1 MCKVASGID
10 SQVLGEQEIF
20 GQFKTA
26 LRNAKEYKIIG
37 NKLSYFA
44 DKVIEIAKKARTD
57 TEIGLNSLSVSG
69 LAMKLIKN
77 IFEAPENQ
85 NILVIGAGSLSKSVI
100 ENLYDKGIRNIKLV
114 NRTVKKI
121 NLGKN
126 FEILSSS
133 LDSLHD
139 QLELADIV
147 ISSSITEVPLIGKG
161 AIENALKFRKNKPI
175 LLIDLG
181 VPRNIEDEIRGIEQA
196 YLYSIDDIEKITQ
209 ENFGQRS
216 IEAEKAMNIIA
227 LESKSKLEA
236 FSEKSSKD
244 LASLQLDQ
252 FLNSLSSHEI
262 QQFKTNGNYSNL
274 VDSIKSMNIANKNL
288 NDFQDL
294 KNLDDHVIKSMIKG
308 FLVMH
313 DSMLKK
319 LEQLQNRIN
328 EIQDL
333 LLDSKT
339 IEDIDKYTL
348 LNKEFS
354 ELKPIVEKFDEYN
367 NVLKSIKD
375 ANEIIESGDDDLKV
389 LAEDDLKSYQ
399 DIPEK
404 LEQEL
409 KFMLLPK
416 DSADDGSAYLE
427 IRSGAGGDEA
437 SIFAGDLFRMYSRL
451 SERQGW
457 DLEVIDIK
465 PSEQGGLK
473 EVVAKLNGKS
483 VFKVLK
489 FESGVHRVQR
499 VPETESQGRVHTSTC
514 TVAVLPEVEEVQDIN
529 IDKNDLRVDTFRAS
543 GAGGQHVNKTDS
555 AVRLTHIPTGL
566 VVECQDGRSQHKNKE
581 KALSL
586 LAAKLKQQEIDNQQE
601 SIASERKILVG
612 TGDRSEKIR
621 TYNFPQGRMTDHRIK
636 LTQHNL
642 DQIMDG
648 DIKEICDALLA
659 ENQLAMLSQLE
670 SE

>member
-1 MCKVASGID
+1 
-10 SQVLGEQEIF
+10 
-20 GQFKTA
+20 
-26 LRNAKEYKIIG
+26 
-37 NKLSYFA
+37 
-44 DKVIEIAKKARTD
+44 
-57 TEIGLNSLSVSG
+57 
-69 LAMKLIKN
+69 
-77 IFEAPENQ
+77 
-85 NILVIGAGSLSKSVI
+85 
-100 ENLYDKGIRNIKLV
+100 
-114 NRTVKKI
+114 
-121 NLGKN
+121 
-126 FEILSSS
+126 
-133 LDSLHD
+133 
-139 QLELADIV
+139 
-147 ISSSITEVPLIGKG
+147 
-161 AIENALKFRKNKPI
+161 
-175 LLIDLG
+175 
-181 VPRNIEDEIRGIEQA
+181 
-196 YLYSIDDIEKITQ
+196 
-209 ENFGQRS
+209 
-216 IEAEKAMNIIA
+216 
-227 LESKSKLEA
+227 
-236 FSEKSSKD
+236 
-244 LASLQLDQ
+244 
-252 FLNSLSSHEI
+252 
-262 QQFKTNGNYSNL
+262 
-274 VDSIKSMNIANKNL
+274 
-288 NDFQDL
+288 
-294 KNLDDHVIKSMIKG
+294 
-308 FLVMH
+308 MH

-319 LEQLQNRIN
+319 LDQLQNRIN

-339 IEDIDKYTL
+339 IEDIDKYTS

-404 LEQEL
+404 LEKEL

>member
-1 MCKVASGID
+1 
-10 SQVLGEQEIF
+10 
-20 GQFKTA
+20 
-26 LRNAKEYKIIG
+26 
-37 NKLSYFA
+37 
-44 DKVIEIAKKARTD
+44 
-57 TEIGLNSLSVSG
+57 
-69 LAMKLIKN
+69 
-77 IFEAPENQ
+77 
-85 NILVIGAGSLSKSVI
+85 
-100 ENLYDKGIRNIKLV
+100 
-114 NRTVKKI
+114 
-121 NLGKN
+121 
-126 FEILSSS
+126 
-133 LDSLHD
+133 
-139 QLELADIV
+139 
-147 ISSSITEVPLIGKG
+147 
-161 AIENALKFRKNKPI
+161 
-175 LLIDLG
+175 
-181 VPRNIEDEIRGIEQA
+181 
-196 YLYSIDDIEKITQ
+196 
-209 ENFGQRS
+209 
-216 IEAEKAMNIIA
+216 
-227 LESKSKLEA
+227 
-236 FSEKSSKD
+236 
-244 LASLQLDQ
+244 
-252 FLNSLSSHEI
+252 
-262 QQFKTNGNYSNL
+262 
-274 VDSIKSMNIANKNL
+274 
-288 NDFQDL
+288 
-294 KNLDDHVIKSMIKG
+294 
-308 FLVMH
+308 
-313 DSMLKK
+313 
-319 LEQLQNRIN
+319 
-328 EIQDL
+328 
-333 LLDSKT
+333 
-339 IEDIDKYTL
+339 
-348 LNKEFS
+348 
-354 ELKPIVEKFDEYN
+354 
-367 NVLKSIKD
+367 
-375 ANEIIESGDDDLKV
+375 LKV

-404 LEQEL
+404 LDQEL

-437 SIFAGDLFRMYSRL
+437 SMFAGDLFRMYSRL

>member
-1 MCKVASGID
+1 
-10 SQVLGEQEIF
+10 
-20 GQFKTA
+20 
-26 LRNAKEYKIIG
+26 
-37 NKLSYFA
+37 
-44 DKVIEIAKKARTD
+44 
-57 TEIGLNSLSVSG
+57 
-69 LAMKLIKN
+69 
-77 IFEAPENQ
+77 
-85 NILVIGAGSLSKSVI
+85 
-100 ENLYDKGIRNIKLV
+100 
-114 NRTVKKI
+114 
-121 NLGKN
+121 
-126 FEILSSS
+126 
-133 LDSLHD
+133 
-139 QLELADIV
+139 
-147 ISSSITEVPLIGKG
+147 
-161 AIENALKFRKNKPI
+161 
-175 LLIDLG
+175 
-181 VPRNIEDEIRGIEQA
+181 
-196 YLYSIDDIEKITQ
+196 
-209 ENFGQRS
+209 
-216 IEAEKAMNIIA
+216 
-227 LESKSKLEA
+227 
-236 FSEKSSKD
+236 
-244 LASLQLDQ
+244 
-252 FLNSLSSHEI
+252 
-262 QQFKTNGNYSNL
+262 
-274 VDSIKSMNIANKNL
+274 
-288 NDFQDL
+288 
-294 KNLDDHVIKSMIKG
+294 
-308 FLVMH
+308 MH

-319 LEQLQNRIN
+319 LDQLQNRIN

-333 LLDSKT
+333 LLDPKT
-339 IEDIDKYTL
+339 IEDIDEYTI

-354 ELKPIVEKFDEYN
+354 ELKPIVEKFGEYN
-367 NVLKSIKD
+367 SVLKSIKD
-375 ANEIIESGDDDLKV
+375 ANEIIELGDEELKG
-389 LAEDDLKSYQ
+389 LAEDDLKSYL

-416 DSADDGSAYLE
+416 DSSDDGSAYLE

-437 SIFAGDLFRMYSRL
+437 SIFAGDLFRMYTRL

-457 DLEVIDIK
+457 NLEVIDIK
-465 PSEQGGLK
+465 PSEQGGIK

-514 TVAVLPEVEEVQDIN
+514 TVAVLPEVAEVQDIN